1 MIPERN
7 PYNNWKGNGSTTT
20 FDFDFYI
27 EDETQLAVYHTNSE
41 GAQTLLTH
49 GVDYSINELQ
59 NENGSFITFPLA
71 SSAYAV
77 LGENEIV
84 SLCLTLPI
92 AQENPFGKSS
102 YLNLETLEY
111 SLDYLTR
118 VCQIINR
125 QMERSVKTPEGS
137 EQSAEQLIDAL
148 NEAQVNAAASAS
160 AASNFATN
168 AQNSAIAA
176 GEEATIATRQ
186 AAEVEE
192 TYNTAMSEIASKRQ
206 TAINDIE
213 TSQAAAANEITVGRQ
228 NIASDLSS
236 ARSNISTDL
245 NNAKNNINSTY
256 TTNSNKLKSE
266 YNSYTSNLGNEYQA
280 TMKAYDRLYKG
291 VDLEVKFASEI
302 AQYGNVYAWLE
313 ARKNAGNYDGIH
325 IGDYFHTSLKTGTI
339 AGYSIPAQ
347 NFKCRI
353 IGLNTYKSCA
363 DAAIGN
369 MIYVSTDEVIDTP
382 IKWNPTDNNNGTAN
396 QPHPWLA
403 SAMYAILNGVNNYDA
418 SSGYN
423 KAAHGANGGAGIISL
438 LPSELQSVLKQKR
451 NILDSRYSSSG
462 LITGGTGW
470 DWLDMGKLWLPNEI
484 EVYGCGIRSNVC
496 QTQGFWFPEAG
507 LSIQFPWFANNCENR
522 IKRNSSNGRCNW
534 WLSSVASHASAY
546 VCHVANNGSA
556 DGHAATNASI
566 YAPLCFCI

>member
-1 MIPERN
+1 MIPEKN

-27 EDETQLAVYHTNSE
+27 EDETQLDVYHTNSE
-41 GAQTLLTH
+41 GVQTLLTH
-49 GVDYSINELQ
+49 GTDYSINELQ

-71 SSAYAV
+71 SSSYEV
-77 LGENEIV
+77 LGESETI

-111 SLDYLTR
+111 ALDYITR
-118 VCQIINR
+118 ICQIINR
-125 QMERSVKTPEGS
+125 QMQRSVKTPEGS
-137 EQSAEQLIDAL
+137 EQSAEQLIEAL
-148 NEAQVNAAASAS
+148 NEAQVNAANSAS
-160 AASNFATN
+160 AAANSATN

-186 AAEVEE
+186 AAECEE

-245 NNAKNNINSTY
+245 SNAKNNINTTY

-302 AQYGNVYAWLE
+302 ATYGNVYAWLE

-325 IGDYFHTSLKTGTI
+325 IGDYFHTSLRAGTI

-363 DAAIGN
+363 DAAVGN

-382 IKWNPTDNNNGTAN
+382 IKWNPTDNNNGTN
-396 QPHPWLA
+396 NIKNPWLA
-403 SAMYAILNGVNNYDA
+403 SAMYAILNGVNNYDTT
-418 SSGYN
+418 SGYN

-438 LPSELQSVLKQKR
+438 LPTELQAVLKQKR
-451 NILDSRYSSSG
+451 NILDERYSASG
-462 LITGGTGW
+462 LLTGGTGW
-470 DWLDMGKLWLPNEI
+470 AWADMGKLWLPNEI

-496 QTQGFWFPEAG
+496 QTTGFWFPEAG

-522 IKRNSSNGRCNW
+522 IKRNSSNGRCIW
-534 WLSSVASHASAY
+534 WLSSVASGHSTT
-546 VCHVANNGSA
+546 VCLVNNS
-556 DGHAATNASI
+556 GHAHNYAATSASI